1 MKTIDIIFKL
11 EDIEQQLRDLKSE
24 LKKEWSL
31 NPTIK
36 IQTELQ

>member
-24 LKKEWSL
+24 LKKE
-31 NPTIK
+31 
-36 IQTELQ
+36 